1 MLGSRQHMCI
11 NDRVKRLG
19 SVAMIND
26 RCLELKEEKS
36 MVWACP
42 H

>member
-1 MLGSRQHMCI
+1 MCI
-11 NDRVKRLG
+11 NDRVRRLG

-36 MVWACP
+36 T
-42 H
+42 